1 MCSFSPSGI
10 RSVIPGMAEEVPRMV
25 SEGLVSQMSSH
36 FLMYMQENGHRDL
49 LC

>member
-10 RSVIPGMAEEVPRMV
+10 RSVIPEMAEEVPRIV
-25 SEGLVSQMSSH
+25 SEGLVPQMSSH